1 MTITAGTE
9 AFSSEGAGANARI
22 GIALSH
28 GFTGSPASMLDWAK
42 HLAGAGYAVTLPL
55 LPGHGTSWED
65 LATSRWQDWYGAFE
79 AEYLQLAAR
88 TDHTFVAGLS
98 MGGTL
103 ALRTAADHR
112 VSGVI
117 AVNPGLS
124 FYDPLARFAGI
135 LRYVRPSVEPIGDDI
150 KKPGVSEAAYAK
162 TPVAAVHQLHRLFR
176 DTVSVLDRVTAPTLV
191 FQSTVDR
198 VVPPSSVATI
208 EKRLGSKELEVV
220 RLHNSYHVATMDNDA
235 GQIFEQTR
243 GFIQQHSGTDDEQ
256 F

>member
-9 AFSSEGAGANARI
+9 AFSSEGFGPNARI

-28 GFTGSPASMLDWAK
+28 GFTGSPASMVGWAEY
-42 HLAGAGYAVTLPL
+42 LAGAGYAVTLPV
-55 LPGHGTSWED
+55 LPGHGTSWEE
-65 LATSRWQDWYGAFE
+65 LARSKWQDWYGSFE
-79 AEYLQLAAR
+79 AEYLRLAAK
-88 TDHTFVAGLS
+88 TDYTFVAGLS

-103 ALRTAADHR
+103 ALRTAAMHP
-112 VSGVI
+112 VSGVV

-135 LRYVRPSVEPIGDDI
+135 LRYVRPSVPAIGDDI
-150 KKPGVSEAAYAK
+150 KKPDVSEAAYLR

-176 DTVSVLDRVTAPTLV
+176 QTTSVLGKVSAPTLV

-198 VVPPSSVATI
+198 VVPPSSVAAI
-208 EKRLGSKELEVV
+208 EKRLGSSQLQVV

-235 GQIFEQTR
+235 GQIFEQT
-243 GFIQQHSGTDDEQ
+243 GDFIQHHSGTGDE
-256 F
+256 